1 MVWPFVPGT
10 WQVIPVRARSLME
23 EKADAKTSLREA
35 AMRALENA
43 YAPYSNFRV
52 GAALQTRDGT
62 VITGCNME
70 NSAYGLAICAE
81 TLAVA
86 SAVSQGLTE
95 FDEIAIATDDSEPT
109 PPCGA
114 CRQVLNEFAPSIKI
128 SSYTRDGKEA
138 SWTLDELLPHAFVL
152 HQSRGR
158 T

>member
-1 MVWPFVPGT
+1 
-10 WQVIPVRARSLME
+10 
-23 EKADAKTSLREA
+23 
-35 AMRALENA
+35 MRALDNA
-43 YAPYSNFRV
+43 HAPYSNFRV
-52 GAALQTRDGT
+52 GAALLTRDGKL
-62 VITGCNME
+62 ITGCNVE

-95 FDEIAIATDDSEPT
+95 FEEIAIASDDSEPT

-114 CRQVLNEFAPSIKI
+114 CRQVLNEFAPNIRI

-152 HQSRGR
+152 NQSRGR
-158 T
+158 M

>member
-1 MVWPFVPGT
+1 MK
-10 WQVIPVRARSLME
+10 RAS
-23 EKADAKTSLREA
+23 EKDASLREA
-35 AMRALENA
+35 ALRALDNA

-52 GAALQTRDGT
+52 GAALLTRDGHL
-62 VITGCNME
+62 ITGCNME

-95 FDEIAIATDDSEPT
+95 FDEIAIATEDSEPT

-114 CRQVLNEFAPSIKI
+114 CRQVLNEFAPNIKI

-138 SWTLDELLPHAFVL
+138 VWTLDELLPHAFVL
-152 HQSRGR
+152 NPSRGR
-158 T
+158 I

>member
-1 MVWPFVPGT
+1 MKSKPGST
-10 WQVIPVRARSLME
+10 
-23 EKADAKTSLREA
+23 TSLREA
-35 AMRALENA
+35 AMRALDNA

-52 GAALQTRDGT
+52 GAALRTSDGT
-62 VITGCNME
+62 VVTGCNME

-95 FDEIAIATDDSEPT
+95 FDEIAIATDDTEPT

-114 CRQVLNEFAPSIKI
+114 CRQVLNEFAPSIRI
-128 SSYTRDGKEA
+128 SSYTRDGQEA

-152 HQSRGR
+152 NHSRGR
-158 T
+158 M

>member
-1 MVWPFVPGT
+1 MKRQST
-10 WQVIPVRARSLME
+10 QVA
-23 EKADAKTSLREA
+23 SLREA
-35 AMRALENA
+35 ALRALDNA

-52 GAALQTRDGT
+52 GAALLTRTGE

-95 FDEIAIATDDSEPT
+95 FEEIAIATEDSEPT

-114 CRQVLNEFAPSIKI
+114 CRQVLNEFAPNIRI
-128 SSYTRDGKEA
+128 SSYTREGKEA
-138 SWTLDELLPHAFVL
+138 AWSLDELLPHAFVMNP
-152 HQSRGR
+152 SRGR
-158 T
+158 A

>member
-1 MVWPFVPGT
+1 MSRKSK
-10 WQVIPVRARSLME
+10 Q
-23 EKADAKTSLREA
+23 DTSLREA
-35 AMRALENA
+35 ALRALDNA

-52 GAALQTRDGT
+52 GAALRTRSGDL
-62 VITGCNME
+62 VIGCNME

-95 FDEIAIATDDSEPT
+95 FDEIAIATEDSEPT

-114 CRQVLNEFAPSIKI
+114 CRQVLNEFAPNIKI
-128 SSYTRDGKEA
+128 SSYTRDGQEA
-138 SWTLDELLPHAFVL
+138 TWTLDELLPHAFVL

>member
-1 MVWPFVPGT
+1 MASK
-10 WQVIPVRARSLME
+10 QE
-23 EKADAKTSLREA
+23 AKVSLREA
-35 AMRALENA
+35 AMRALDNA

-52 GAALQTRDGT
+52 GAALRTRDGQL
-62 VITGCNME
+62 IIGANME

-95 FDEIAIATDDSEPT
+95 FDEIAIATEDSEPT

-114 CRQVLNEFAPSIKI
+114 CRQVLNEFAPKI
-128 SSYTRDGKEA
+128 RVTSYTRDGQEA
-138 SWTLDELLPHAFVL
+138 TWTLDELLPHAFVL

-158 T
+158 M

>member
-1 MVWPFVPGT
+1 MNAKSAVV
-10 WQVIPVRARSLME
+10 
-23 EKADAKTSLREA
+23 DAPSLREA
-35 AMRALENA
+35 AIAALENA

-52 GAALQTRDGT
+52 GAALRTSNGR

-70 NSAYGLAICAE
+70 NSAYGLSICAE

-95 FDEIAIATDDSEPT
+95 FEEIAIATEDAEPT

-128 SSYTRDGKEA
+128 SSYTRAGGEA

-152 HQSRGR
+152 NNSRGR
-158 T
+158 M